1 MSGYSVLLISCSS
14 CHFRWRSGGISPPHY
29 MEVIDAIMFKSEST
43 AAASEW
49 VRTGLNVVAKEHSC
63 PSREWNSD
71 CRVCKPFTLL
81 TVV

>member
-1 MSGYSVLLISCSS
+1 
-14 CHFRWRSGGISPPHY
+14 